1 MLRYFHQYQSSVHCN
16 KHPTILD
23 SPTSSER
30 IKDSVHTNIAQAL
43 GSLNN
48 NRPYNNDINSFSST
62 ENIYNVSIL
71 KYSSIFH
78 EIAQNVFQ
86 MLITRY

>member
-1 MLRYFHQYQSSVHCN
+1 MLRYFHQYQSSLHCN

-30 IKDSVHTNIAQAL
+30 MKDSVHTNIAQAL

-48 NRPYNNDINSFSST
+48 NSALNNDINSFSST
-62 ENIYNVSIL
+62 ENIYSVSKLTDSCNFRKNAQI
-71 KYSSIFH
+71 IF
-78 EIAQNVFQ
+78 
-86 MLITRY
+86 